1 MRKISKDN
9 PVPIYY
15 QIKEILL
22 EMIENEELKY
32 GDTIPTEREI
42 CEFQGVSRMTVNKAI
57 LELVNQGILYREQGK
72 GTFVAKPKEMK
83 ELKYLKSFTEEM
95 KEKGLDV
102 EVKILSFQVKQATKQ
117 VKIMLNMAE
126 EDNKVIEIKRLRIS
140 NNEPVAIETAY
151 IPHNLCPDMTKEM
164 IEGKSLYNIFRDKYK
179 YYPDKAKQTIEP
191 IMLNE
196 YERTLLNQPSTSLA
210 LLFKRSTYTKDGIHL
225 EYTNAIYR
233 SDKYKY
239 EVILE

>member
-22 EMIENEELKY
+22 EMIENEELKC
-32 GDTIPTEREI
+32 GDTIPTERELS
-42 CEFQGVSRMTVNKAI
+42 EFQGVSRMTVNKAV

-72 GTFVAKPKEMK
+72 GTFVAKPKENH
-83 ELKYLKSFTEEM
+83 ELKHLKSFTEEM
-95 KEKGLDV
+95 RERGLNSTV
-102 EVKILSFQVKQATKQ
+102 RILSFKVKQATKQ
-117 VKIMLNMAE
+117 VKTILDMTG
-126 EDNKVIEIKRLRIS
+126 EDNKIIEIKRLRIS
-140 NNEPVAIETAY
+140 DNEPVAIETAY
-151 IPHNLCPDMTKEM
+151 IPHDLCPDMTKKM
-164 IEGKSLYNIFRDKYK
+164 IEGKSLYGIFRNKYK
-179 YYPDKAKQTIEP
+179 YYPNKAKQTIEP

-210 LLFKRSTYTKDGIHL
+210 LLFKRNTYTRDGIHI

>member
-22 EMIENEELKY
+22 EMIENEELKC

-42 CEFQGVSRMTVNKAI
+42 CEFQSVSRMTVNKAV

-72 GTFVAKPKEMK
+72 GTFVSKPKEKK

-95 KEKGLDV
+95 REKGLDSN
-102 EVKILSFQVKQATKQ
+102 VKILSFEVKQATKQ
-117 VKIMLNMAE
+117 VKTMLDMTE

-140 NNEPVAIETAY
+140 DNEPVAIETAY
-151 IPHNLCPDMTKEM
+151 IPRNLCPDMTKKM
-164 IEGKSLYNIFRDKYK
+164 IEGKSLYDIFRDKYK
-179 YYPDKAKQTIEP
+179 YYPNRAKQTIEP

-210 LLFKRSTYTKDGIHL
+210 LLFKRNTYTKDGIHI

-239 EVILE
+239 EVTLE

>member
-1 MRKISKDN
+1 MRKISKNN

-22 EMIENEELKY
+22 EMIENEELKC
-32 GDTIPTEREI
+32 GDMIPTEREL
-42 CEFQGVSRMTVNKAI
+42 CEIQGVSRMTVNKAI

-72 GTFVAKPKEMK
+72 GTFVAKPKEK
-83 ELKYLKSFTEEM
+83 HQLKYLKSFTEEM
-95 KEKGLDV
+95 REQGLNSD
-102 EVKILSFQVKQATKQ
+102 VKILSFEVKEATKQ
-117 VKIMLNMAE
+117 VKTMLNMKE
-126 EDNKVIEIKRLRIS
+126 EDNRVIEIKRLRIS
-140 NNEPVAIETAY
+140 DNEPVAIETAF
-151 IPHNLCPDMTKEM
+151 IPHKLCPDLTREM
-164 IEGKSLYNIFRDKYK
+164 IEGKSLYNVFREKYN
-179 YYPDKAKQTIEP
+179 YHPSMAKQTIEP

-196 YERTLLNQPSTSLA
+196 YERELLNEPSTSLA
-210 LLFKRSTYTKDGIHL
+210 LLFNRNTYTKDGIHI